1 MGERRKMGAAVAI
14 ASRQWFRTT
23 GTACTIGC
31 SRVGSGTSIS
41 PLKDRTKRSREL
53 KSLSRQKF
61 FLPILNLLKQ
71 GDCSMRWYWND
82 FNDFT
87 LWVAS
92 FELTRALCFVLW
104 LAYVDYLN

>member
-1 MGERRKMGAAVAI
+1 
-14 ASRQWFRTT
+14 
-23 GTACTIGC
+23 
-31 SRVGSGTSIS
+31 
-41 PLKDRTKRSREL
+41 
-53 KSLSRQKF
+53 
-61 FLPILNLLKQ
+61 
-71 GDCSMRWYWND
+71 MRWYWND